1 MKPLVCLSRTSCAP
15 PVRRP
20 VATMPFRHQRPTST
34 AAAWS
39 RSLGRFTLVLA
50 LIAVVLHR
58 ISMLSLPNAVA
69 VILLAAFLACITLG
83 LAVIGFFMLW
93 QIGAKGGHASFS
105 GLVMALLV
113 LGPVSVA
120 ASRHITLPTLHDVT
134 TDVDDP
140 PNWLEPPPFSSSW
153 LPRSDAD
160 DPAARQA
167 QLEAYPQI
175 TGRRYEG
182 AIDRVLLAVNAAANE
197 AKWELVAN
205 VGADALVDG
214 LEEIP
219 EPEADA
225 EAPAPTGEA
234 DPARAPVPVPR
245 PDTDSAWFEP
255 LPTYAL
261 LQYRTETL
269 ILGIPQDVLVR
280 LSEEEETTFVDLR
293 AATRDGNHDL
303 GLNAELING
312 FLRDL
317 DVRLLG
323 IAGG

>member
-1 MKPLVCLSRTSCAP
+1 M
-15 PVRRP
+15 
-20 VATMPFRHQRPTST
+20 
-34 AAAWS
+34 
-39 RSLGRFTLVLA
+39 LA
-50 LIAVVLHR
+50 
-58 ISMLSLPNAVA
+58 LPNAIA
-69 VILLAAFLACITLG
+69 VLLLAAFLACITLG
-83 LAVIGFFMLW
+83 LALIGFFMLW

-113 LGPVSVA
+113 LAPVGVA
-120 ASRHITLPTLHDVT
+120 ASRHLTLPSLYDVT

-140 PNWLEPPPFSSSW
+140 PNWLEPPPISPSW
-153 LPRSDAD
+153 LPRGDVI
-160 DPAARQA
+160 DPADRRA

-175 TGRRYEG
+175 TGRRYDG
-182 AIDRVLLAVNAAANE
+182 AIDRVLLAVSAAADE
-197 AKWELVAN
+197 ADWELVAN

-219 EPEADA
+219 ESELDDD
-225 EAPAPTGEA
+225 APAPTGEA
-234 DPARAPVPVPR
+234 DPARAPVPLPR
-245 PDTDSAWFEP
+245 PDTESGWFEP

-261 LQYRTETL
+261 LQYRTKTL
-269 ILGIPQDVLVR
+269 VLGIPQDVLVR